1 MSSTILGIIAS
12 SGAAAGGGTSYESIS
27 TVTVGSGGS
36 SSIEFTSIPSTYT
49 HLQVRAFTQ
58 TNRATYNVDS
68 IKLQVGN
75 STIDTGNNYSTHSLY
90 SSQTSPGTSVG
101 AGGQSS
107 TSSITAGVVASNVA
121 TNTFGVSIM
130 DILDYANTN
139 KYKTVRCLS
148 GADTNGAA
156 AGFAGFVEME
166 SGLWQSTSAINRI
179 LISPVNSSLL
189 SQYSSFALYGIK

>member
-1 MSSTILGIIAS
+1 MPILGIIAS
-12 SGAAAGGGTSYESIS
+12 SITGGLSTNSYESIS

-36 SSIEFTSIPSTYT
+36 ASIEFTSIPATYT
-49 HLQVRAFTQ
+49 HLQIRVFTQ

-75 STIDTGNNYSTHSLY
+75 STIDTGNNYSFHTLY
-90 SSQTSPGTSVG
+90 SQQSSPGTSVG
-101 AGGQSS
+101 SAAITSA
-107 TSSITAGVVASNVA
+107 SSITAGVVASNIA
-121 TNTFGVSIM
+121 ANTFGVSII

-156 AGFAGFVEME
+156 AGFAGFLEIE

-189 SQYSSFALYGIK
+189 SEYSSFALYGIKGA